1 IFFAET
7 MSTMLEFGFVPGGG
21 FALGDHKSFDRLR
34 RLLPHNYHISA
45 EENWPTLTIAITA
58 RRLSR
63 RVISIV
69 LAASLAHR
77 ASHKLL
83 LLQHQL
89 LSLSTRSS
97 SLLPLSLSPR
107 PPSQPTKPPL
117 RFPCVSLKWHIPNLG

>member
-1 IFFAET
+1 

-21 FALGDHKSFDRLR
+21 FALGDHKSFDRVVPHLFIHLR

-69 LAASLAHR
+69 LAASPAHR
-77 ASHKLL
+77 ASHKPLYKVVIPATVVVVT
-83 LLQHQL
+83 
-89 LSLSTRSS
+89 SASKSTHKTSS
-97 SLLPLSLSPR
+97 
-107 PPSQPTKPPL
+107 K
-117 RFPCVSLKWHIPNLG
+117 